1 MNISFEPSY
10 EIDEYDLEKPDEIE
24 YHFYGSSAFDW
35 IADVDFQEVYKYL
48 SNRTPKG
55 SSFQMFFVPIHIKIG
70 YKIKDHSPQGV
81 DAHWLGTYYVDK

>member
-10 EIDEYDLEKPDEIE
+10 ELDDFDKKVADELE

-35 IADVDFQEVYKYL
+35 IADVNFQEVYKYL

-55 SSFQMFFVPIHIKIG
+55 SSFQVFFVPVHVKVG
-70 YKIKDHSPQGV
+70 YKILNSAPQDV
-81 DAHWLGTYYVDK
+81 DAHWLGTYHVE